1 MNVST
6 RVSHP
11 HSIFWASEA
20 RDSILH
26 IPVLLCN
33 PRFASEARHVYIFS
47 NVRVTVSPIANTA
60 RLGFQKCLLHV
71 MKGNMRESPNGS
83 LLCASVYLSHE
94 ILYGHS
100 FLAVRFE

>member
-33 PRFASEARHVYIFS
+33 PRFASEVRHVYIFS
-47 NVRVTVSPIANTA
+47 NVRVTVSPIASTA
-60 RLGFQKCLLHV
+60 RRLSKMSSACHEREFARISKRVIALCERLL
-71 MKGNMRESPNGS
+71 ES
-83 LLCASVYLSHE
+83 
-94 ILYGHS
+94 
-100 FLAVRFE
+100 